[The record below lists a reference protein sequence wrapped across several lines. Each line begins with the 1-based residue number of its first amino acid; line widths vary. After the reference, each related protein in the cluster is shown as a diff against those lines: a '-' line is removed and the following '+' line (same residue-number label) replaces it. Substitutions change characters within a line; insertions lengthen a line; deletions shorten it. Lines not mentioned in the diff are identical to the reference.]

1 MPLLVILDFLSALLP
16 KKIALQNFLYN
27 LCVWESSNRTQ
38 HLRMSSNHKGSVS
51 TQRYLMLV
59 KLQGV
64 FGSPSFR
71 KIRFTIHIQVQMT
84 TRCNWSFL
92 QTVQRGCSAFNAVG
106 ANSTLNKFI
115 WNFPSSCTL
124 TLNQHSATAFAFLL
138 SQNTLTSCVPYICK
152 CQCWRRCHVNGT
164 SKIQVGVCR
173 PWSRWTQ

>member
-124 TLNQHSATAFAFLL
+124 TLNQLCCCLHISPVSKYFDIMCAIYLQMSVLA
-138 SQNTLTSCVPYICK
+138 SVSCQWYEQNTS
-152 CQCWRRCHVNGT
+152 WRM
-164 SKIQVGVCR
+164 
-173 PWSRWTQ
+173 

>member
-71 KIRFTIHIQVQMT
+71 KIRSTFKFKWRRDVTEVFFKLFKGAAVPLMQLEPIQLSTNSFETFQARALSLLAISAAAFT
-84 TRCNWSFL
+84 
-92 QTVQRGCSAFNAVG
+92 
-106 ANSTLNKFI
+106 
-115 WNFPSSCTL
+115 
-124 TLNQHSATAFAFLL
+124 FLL

-164 SKIQVGVCR
+164 RKIQVGICR